1 MHSMKIDE
9 MDQFGGNEVVVV
21 KEEEEEENVRRLA
34 SYWSV

>member
-1 MHSMKIDE
+1 MKIDG